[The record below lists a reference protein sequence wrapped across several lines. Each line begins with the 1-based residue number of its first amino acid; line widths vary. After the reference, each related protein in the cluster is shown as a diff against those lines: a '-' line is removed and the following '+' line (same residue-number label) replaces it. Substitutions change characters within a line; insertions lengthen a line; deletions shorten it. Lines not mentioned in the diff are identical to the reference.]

1 MFAKL
6 SVSKPYTVLV
16 GVVMVI
22 VLGVVSLSR
31 MTADL
36 LPNMELP
43 YALVITTDPGASPEE
58 IETQVTAPIEAAM
71 AMTSN
76 IKNVSSASYQNYSMV
91 ILEYEQSANMD
102 SVMIE
107 MRESLA
113 QLESGWGDSVSSPM
127 IMQIDPDMMPV
138 MVVSADVEGLDG
150 VELSEYVNKEIL
162 PSLESLEGVA
172 SASGVGGLV
181 ENIQITIDQD
191 KVDALNEKIQASIDE
206 QFLDA
211 QTEIDDAQSEID
223 SGQSKIESG
232 EEELA
237 NGVSSASNELNN
249 QKITLYNT
257 ESDLN
262 AKLPELSEQQSQ
274 LETAITGLEEVQEQA
289 DLINEQL
296 APLNELLNNYTDEQL
311 VAMGQDP
318 VILRATQA
326 QLVAAIDAINAEL
339 VKSAAGFSAMDITI
353 SSVEDLPDA
362 IKSLEVL
369 LSQVK
374 TGIATIQS
382 ALASIAE
389 GKTGIDEAIEAVNKN
404 AILGSLQM
412 AEAKAQLSQG
422 ESQLDLAQE
431 QLDTSKESAYDAADA
446 NDIITEDTI
455 ESLIAAQNFS
465 MPAGSFTENETT
477 YQVRVGDEVT
487 TVEDLEQVILM
498 DLKMDGVDPIRLI
511 DVADISMADNTAEV
525 YARVNNNPAIMIS
538 VEKQTGY
545 STGDVSSRLKERF
558 ETLQTNDEA
567 LSIHILMD
575 QGIYIEMV
583 VDTVIDDMIIGAIL
597 AIFILLL
604 FLKDIRPTLVIACS
618 IPLSVIF
625 AVVLMYFS
633 GVTLNII
640 SLGGLSLGIG
650 MLVDNSIVVIE
661 NIYRLRNKGLPVK
674 KAAIDGTKQVAGAI
688 MASTL
693 TTVSVFAPIIFTE
706 GITRQL
712 FVDMGLTI
720 AYSLMASLV
729 IALSFV
735 PMMSSGVLRKVS
747 EKKHPWLEKVQ
758 GVYGRVLSFLLR
770 FKILVFLTSII
781 LLVGSVSLAFSK
793 GTSFMPEMVSDQ
805 MTVTVT
811 PDTSM
816 PFTEMTALAD
826 EVSER
831 LLEIEGIETVGA
843 TAGNSGQAGA
853 LLGSTDSSVTM
864 YVLLNEETEK
874 TNEQYAQE
882 IAATAKDLP
891 CTVSADSSMMDMSAL
906 TGSGISVQIKGRDL
920 TQLQSIAQDVSVLVS
935 GTEGTTDVEDG
946 IGNTTPEIRIS
957 VDKDKAMEYQM
968 TVAQIYQIVYQNMVD
983 NTSTSTLSA
992 GARDYEIF
1000 VHTDDQSDM
1009 TLEKLKNLTFTY
1021 TDKDGD
1027 DTVVSLNEVADFTE
1041 VTTLTVINRDAQE
1054 RFITVTAGIADG
1066 YNVGLVSAD
1075 ISKQLNTFD
1084 LPEGYSI
1091 KMTGE
1096 DEAIADAQSQLYLML
1111 VLALILIY
1119 LIMVAQFQSLLS
1131 PFIIMFT
1138 IPLAFTG
1145 GFAALYMTGN
1155 EVSVIALIGFVMLAG
1170 IIVNNGIVMIDYMNR
1185 LRRSGMERKEAII
1198 TASQTRLRP
1207 ILMTA
1212 MTTIL
1217 AMSAMAL
1224 GVGKGSEMMQ
1234 PMAIVTIGGLV
1245 YGTLL
1250 TLIVEPCLYDAFT
1263 RFTKAPEPYE
1273 DEWEEE

>member
-16 GVVMVI
+16 GVVMII
-22 VLGVVSLSR
+22 VLGVVSLTK

-36 LPNMELP
+36 LPDMELP
-43 YALVITTDPGASPEE
+43 YAIVITTDPGASPEE

-76 IKNVSSASYQNYSMV
+76 IKTVSSASYQNYSMV

-113 QLESGWGDSVSSPM
+113 QLESSWDDSVSSPM
-127 IMQIDPDMMPV
+127 IMQMDPDMLPV

-150 VELSEYVNKEIL
+150 VELTEYVNNELL

-181 ENIQITIDQD
+181 ENIQVTLNQTKI
-191 KVDALNEKIQASIDE
+191 DALNEKIQTAIDD
-206 QFLDA
+206 QFTDA
-211 QTEIDDAQSEID
+211 QAEIDDAKSEID

-232 EEELA
+232 EDELA
-237 NGVSSASNELNN
+237 NSVSSASNELNN
-249 QKITLYNT
+249 QKITLYQT

-262 AKLPELSEQQSQ
+262 ASLAELTEQQAQIEETIDGFKELKEQSDTIQEQ
-274 LETAITGLEEVQEQA
+274 LEPI
-289 DLINEQL
+289 DL
-296 APLNELLNNYTDEQL
+296 LLSTYTDEQII
-311 VAMGQDP
+311 AMGQDP
-318 VILRATQA
+318 DILRTTQA
-326 QLVAAIDAINAEL
+326 QLVAAIDAINTGLES
-339 VKSAAGFSAMDITI
+339 SASALAAMDIKLET
-353 SSVEDLPDA
+353 VEDLPEA
-362 IKSLEVL
+362 IQDLEAL
-369 LSQVK
+369 DTQMK
-374 TGIATIQS
+374 TGIATIQT
-382 ALASIAE
+382 ALANIAE
-389 GKTGIDEAIEAVNKN
+389 GKTGIDEALEALNKN

-412 AEAKAQLSQG
+412 ADAKAQLSQG

-431 QLDTSKESAYDAADA
+431 QLDSSKESAYDSADA
-446 NDIITEDTI
+446 GNIITEDTL
-455 ESLIAAQNFS
+455 ENLIVAQNFS
-465 MPAGSFTENETT
+465 MPAGSFTENDVT
-477 YQVRVGDEVT
+477 YQVRIGDEIQS
-487 TVEDLEQVILM
+487 VEDLENVVLM
-498 DLKMDGVDPIRLI
+498 DLQMDGLDPIYLS
-511 DVADISMADNTAEV
+511 DVADVTMSDNTAEA
-525 YARVNNNPAIMIS
+525 YARVNNSPAIMIT

-545 STGDVSSRLKERF
+545 STGDVSDRLKDRF
-558 ETLQTNDEA
+558 ETLQANDEA
-567 LSIHILMD
+567 LSIHVLMD
-575 QGIYIEMV
+575 QGIYIDMI

-661 NIYRLRNKGLPVK
+661 NIYRLRNKGLDVR
-674 KAAIDGTKQVAGAI
+674 KAAIQGTRQVSGAI

-693 TTVSVFAPIIFTE
+693 TTVSVFSPIIFTE

-720 AYSLMASLV
+720 AYSLLASLI

-735 PMMSSGVLRKVS
+735 PMMSSGVLKKVS
-747 EKKHPWLEKVQ
+747 ERKHPWLTKVQ
-758 GVYGRVLSFLLR
+758 SVYGRMLEALL
-770 FKILVFLTSII
+770 KVKVLVFLVSIV
-781 LLVGSVSLAFSK
+781 LLIASVTLAFSR
-793 GTSFMPEMVSDQ
+793 GTSFMPEMSSEQ
-805 MTVTVT
+805 MTVTVV
-811 PDTSM
+811 PDGNVA
-816 PFTEMTALAD
+816 FTEMTDLAD
-826 EVSER
+826 QVTER
-831 LLEIEGIETVGA
+831 LVAIEGIETVGA
-843 TAGNSGQAGA
+843 MAGNSGQASA
-853 LLGSTDSSVTM
+853 MLGSSDSSVTM
-864 YVLLNEETEK
+864 YVLLDPEVEK
-874 TNEQYAQE
+874 TNAEYARE
-882 IAATAKDLP
+882 IEAAGEGLA

-920 TQLQSIAQDVSVLVS
+920 LELQTIAEDVSDIVS
-935 GTEGTTDVEDG
+935 ATEGTVEVDDG
-946 IGNTTPEIRIS
+946 IGNTTPEIRIT

-968 TVAQIYQIVYQNMVD
+968 TVAQVYQIVYANMVD
-983 NTSTSTLSA
+983 NTSKTTLST
-992 GARDYEIF
+992 GSRDYAIY
-1000 VHTDDQSDM
+1000 VHTDEQTEM
-1009 TLEKLKNLTFTY
+1009 TSEKLKNLTFTY
-1021 TDKDGD
+1021 TDKEGNEEE
-1027 DTVVSLNEVADFTE
+1027 VSLNEIADFEE

-1054 RFITVTAGIADG
+1054 RYLTVSAGIGDG
-1066 YNVGLVSAD
+1066 YNVGLVSNE
-1075 ISKQLNTFD
+1075 ISEKLSSYE

-1111 VLALILIY
+1111 GLALILIY
-1119 LIMVAQFQSLLS
+1119 LIMVAQFQSILS

-1145 GFAALYMTGN
+1145 GFAALYITGN

-1170 IIVNNGIVMIDYMNR
+1170 IIVNNGIVMVDYMNR
-1185 LRRSGMERKEAII
+1185 LRREGMERREAVI
-1198 TASQTRLRP
+1198 TASKTRLRP

-1217 AMSAMAL
+1217 AMSVMAL
-1224 GVGKGSEMMQ
+1224 GVGQGAEMMQ

-1250 TLIVEPCLYDAFT
+1250 TLIVEPCLYDAFHK
-1263 RFTKAPEPYE
+1263 FTKDPLPYDE
-1273 DEWEEE
+1273 DEE